1 MKDTKA
7 KLRIYAEVRPTA
19 QSHRKQNIEEE
30 LIRLERLEM
39 IKTVNEPTPLCVSRC
54 TRAQTDITE

>member
-1 MKDTKA
+1 MKETKA

-19 QSHRKQNIEEE
+19 QSHWKQNVEEE

-39 IKTVNEPTPLCVSRC
+39 IKTVNEPVPKLK
-54 TRAQTDITE
+54 